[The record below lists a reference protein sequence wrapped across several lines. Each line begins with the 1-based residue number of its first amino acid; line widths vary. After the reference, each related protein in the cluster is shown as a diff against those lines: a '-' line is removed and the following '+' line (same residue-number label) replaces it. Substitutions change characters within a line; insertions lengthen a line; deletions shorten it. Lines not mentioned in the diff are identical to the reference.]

1 MSKSLPPRRSRASYT
16 MDFKLEL
23 VEKSYQPGVCVAQL
37 AREHGINDNLLF
49 TWRQRYSHLLP
60 DEIQRTI
67 DKPAP
72 VLPVVVSDMP
82 LSSRSEPHYES
93 GIPPRHDTMVCEVT
107 VRGASLRMYGDLSP
121 AILKTLIRELRG
133 GRS

>member
-1 MSKSLPPRRSRASYT
+1 

-23 VEKSYQPGVCVAQL
+23 VEKSYLPGVCVAQL

-67 DKPAP
+67 NKPAP
-72 VLPVVVSDMP
+72 VLPVMVSDIP
-82 LSSRSEPHYES
+82 LPSCSEPHYEP
-93 GIPPRHDTMVCEVT
+93 GILPCHDTMVCEVT

-121 AILKTLIRELRG
+121 AIVKTLIRELRG